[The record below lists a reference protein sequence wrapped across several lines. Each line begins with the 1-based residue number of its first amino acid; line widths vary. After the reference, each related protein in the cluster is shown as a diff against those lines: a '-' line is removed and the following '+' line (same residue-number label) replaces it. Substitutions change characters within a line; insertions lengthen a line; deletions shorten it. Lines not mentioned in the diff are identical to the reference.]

1 MRQTLTIV
9 LTLVKIR
16 ITMLVAIT
24 TAFGYYSF
32 MGDTGSRMIIA
43 IAGVFLLACGSAVIN
58 HLQEFRLD
66 ALMERTKGRPIPSGK
81 ISSEG
86 ALLFSLFLVLT
97 GSALLFFAIDWVAFL
112 LGLTAFVW
120 YNGIYTPLKRRT
132 AFAVIPGSV
141 IGALPPVIGWHAA
154 GGSLLDP
161 QILVIAL
168 FFFVWQIPHFWLLLL
183 LFSKDYQAA
192 GLPTLNKLFNDDQI
206 ARLTFIWTTATAVLG
221 VFFLFF
227 DLIKSLPAQIL
238 IASAAMALIFY
249 AFRLVRP
256 GRERKMYRMVFNS
269 INGFVLWMMLVT
281 AFEKMYFVL
290 LTP

>member
-132 AFAVIPGSV
+132 AFAVVPGSV

-238 IASAAMALIFY
+238 IALAAMALIFY
-249 AFRLVRP
+249 AFRLARP